1 MSGWDAPTGN
11 WDAGDEPE
19 APGSDDQGYQ
29 QTQSTGAHRATR
41 GESILRAGRRG
52 LPGYDQAQ
60 NYDQAGGYDQAG
72 RYDQSGGY
80 DQPGGYGQSG
90 GYDQPTAAYGQGT
103 GARPAYDSGP
113 HSAPPPQGPADFRR
127 AIGSGSQAAEP
138 YDRGSTGAY
147 SSYGAQEQG
156 PMAWSGVDDQGH
168 GTQAFGQQDPGAG
181 QDFGTQAFGAPVHG
195 RQDFAQGH
203 QNEGAYPQQGFE
215 PSGHAQGGYADQS
228 HADQGYAPSGSSQ
241 NGYGQA
247 SDPGTGYQQDGY
259 GQGAYDGHS
268 QNGAQGSYAQDA
280 YGQGGYAQGG
290 YAQDAYGQDAY
301 GQPGFERPSGPAYG
315 EEDFNAPSVPPR
327 AAPPRSGQ
335 RSPHRLS
342 GIRMVLY
349 LVASVLGVV
358 LIVLLVVR
366 LTKSSPN
373 HPAAGTSPTASV
385 PAGTTGSGFVF
396 TKAAKVGTLPLN
408 AAATRAFSQF
418 AQKVAGPEA
427 QAIKARG
434 AGNPGQQVIA
444 MYDLGHVTNVN
455 SSNFKAVGFV
465 GYGGTFNPTAVIK
478 YMKTQLVS
486 SRIVSPGPHGGEMIC
501 GYSTAEGSD
510 ASECAWVTATTFGQ
524 VHFVKGAALV
534 KYPGAS
540 RIALEVRNAVEV
552 KAG

>member
-1 MSGWDAPTGN
+1 
-11 WDAGDEPE
+11 
-19 APGSDDQGYQ
+19 
-29 QTQSTGAHRATR
+29 
-41 GESILRAGRRG
+41 
-52 LPGYDQAQ
+52 
-60 NYDQAGGYDQAG
+60 
-72 RYDQSGGY
+72 
-80 DQPGGYGQSG
+80 
-90 GYDQPTAAYGQGT
+90 
-103 GARPAYDSGP
+103 
-113 HSAPPPQGPADFRR
+113 
-127 AIGSGSQAAEP
+127 
-138 YDRGSTGAY
+138 
-147 SSYGAQEQG
+147 
-156 PMAWSGVDDQGH
+156 
-168 GTQAFGQQDPGAG
+168 
-181 QDFGTQAFGAPVHG
+181 
-195 RQDFAQGH
+195 
-203 QNEGAYPQQGFE
+203 
-215 PSGHAQGGYADQS
+215 
-228 HADQGYAPSGSSQ
+228 
-241 NGYGQA
+241 
-247 SDPGTGYQQDGY
+247 
-259 GQGAYDGHS
+259 
-268 QNGAQGSYAQDA
+268 
-280 YGQGGYAQGG
+280 
-290 YAQDAYGQDAY
+290 
-301 GQPGFERPSGPAYG
+301 
-315 EEDFNAPSVPPR
+315 
-327 AAPPRSGQ
+327 
-335 RSPHRLS
+335 
-342 GIRMVLY
+342 MVLY

-385 PAGTTGSGFVF
+385 PVGTTGSGFVF

>member
-1 MSGWDAPTGN
+1 
-11 WDAGDEPE
+11 
-19 APGSDDQGYQ
+19 
-29 QTQSTGAHRATR
+29 
-41 GESILRAGRRG
+41 
-52 LPGYDQAQ
+52 
-60 NYDQAGGYDQAG
+60 
-72 RYDQSGGY
+72 
-80 DQPGGYGQSG
+80 
-90 GYDQPTAAYGQGT
+90 
-103 GARPAYDSGP
+103 
-113 HSAPPPQGPADFRR
+113 
-127 AIGSGSQAAEP
+127 
-138 YDRGSTGAY
+138 
-147 SSYGAQEQG
+147 
-156 PMAWSGVDDQGH
+156 
-168 GTQAFGQQDPGAG
+168 
-181 QDFGTQAFGAPVHG
+181 
-195 RQDFAQGH
+195 
-203 QNEGAYPQQGFE
+203 
-215 PSGHAQGGYADQS
+215 
-228 HADQGYAPSGSSQ
+228 
-241 NGYGQA
+241 
-247 SDPGTGYQQDGY
+247 
-259 GQGAYDGHS
+259 
-268 QNGAQGSYAQDA
+268 
-280 YGQGGYAQGG
+280 
-290 YAQDAYGQDAY
+290 
-301 GQPGFERPSGPAYG
+301 
-315 EEDFNAPSVPPR
+315 
-327 AAPPRSGQ
+327 
-335 RSPHRLS
+335 
-342 GIRMVLY
+342 MVLY

-373 HPAAGTSPTASV
+373 HPAAGTSPTV
-385 PAGTTGSGFVF
+385 PVGATGSGFVF

>member
-11 WDAGDEPE
+11 WDSGDEPE

-60 NYDQAGGYDQAG
+60 NYDQSA
-72 RYDQSGGY
+72 GY

-90 GYDQPTAAYGQGT
+90 GYDQPTVAYGQGT
-103 GARPAYDSGP
+103 GAGPAYGTGPVGSGP
-113 HSAPPPQGPADFRR
+113 HSAQPPQGPADFRR
-127 AIGSGSQAAEP
+127 AEP

-156 PMAWSGVDDQGH
+156 PVAWSGVDDQGY

-181 QDFGTQAFGAPVHG
+181 QDFGTQAFGQ
-195 RQDFAQGH
+195 QDFAQGH
-203 QNEGAYPQQGFE
+203 QNEAAYPQQGFE
-215 PSGHAQGGYADQS
+215 PSGYAQGGYADQS

-241 NGYGQA
+241 NGYGQNGYGQNGYGQA

-259 GQGAYDGHS
+259 GQGAY
-268 QNGAQGSYAQDA
+268 AQGGYAQDA
-280 YGQGGYAQGG
+280 YG
-290 YAQDAYGQDAY
+290 QDAYGQDAY

-373 HPAAGTSPTASV
+373 NPAAGTSPTGSSSA

-396 TKAAKVGTLPLN
+396 TKAAKAGPLPLN
-408 AAATRAFSQF
+408 AAATRDFGQF

-465 GYGGTFNPTAVIK
+465 GYGGTFNPAKVIQ

-486 SRIVSPGPHGGEMIC
+486 SRMVNPGPHGGEMIC

-524 VHFVKGAALV
+524 VHFVKGSALV

>member
-60 NYDQAGGYDQAG
+60 NYDQA
-72 RYDQSGGY
+72 
-80 DQPGGYGQSG
+80 G

-156 PMAWSGVDDQGH
+156 PMAWSGVDDQGY

-215 PSGHAQGGYADQS
+215 PPGHAEGGYADQS

-259 GQGAYDGHS
+259 GQG
-268 QNGAQGSYAQDA
+268 
-280 YGQGGYAQGG
+280 GYAQAG

-327 AAPPRSGQ
+327 TAPPRSGQ

-349 LVASVLGVV
+349 LVAS
-358 LIVLLVVR
+358 
-366 LTKSSPN
+366 
-373 HPAAGTSPTASV
+373 
-385 PAGTTGSGFVF
+385 
-396 TKAAKVGTLPLN
+396 
-408 AAATRAFSQF
+408 
-418 AQKVAGPEA
+418 
-427 QAIKARG
+427 
-434 AGNPGQQVIA
+434 
-444 MYDLGHVTNVN
+444 
-455 SSNFKAVGFV
+455 
-465 GYGGTFNPTAVIK
+465 
-478 YMKTQLVS
+478 
-486 SRIVSPGPHGGEMIC
+486 
-501 GYSTAEGSD
+501 
-510 ASECAWVTATTFGQ
+510 
-524 VHFVKGAALV
+524 
-534 KYPGAS
+534 
-540 RIALEVRNAVEV
+540 
-552 KAG
+552 